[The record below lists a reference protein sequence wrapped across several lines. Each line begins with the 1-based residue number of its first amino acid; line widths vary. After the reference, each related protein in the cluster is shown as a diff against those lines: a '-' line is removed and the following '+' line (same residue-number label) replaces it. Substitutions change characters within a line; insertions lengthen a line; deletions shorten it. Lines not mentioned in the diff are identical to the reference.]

1 MLPFTIGE
9 LDQMQA
15 TQEAAMMDSCVL
27 LKRSDGASDGYG
39 YPGALWTESAPLS
52 CGLDVGARLIASGG
66 EAMGQ
71 TQAPLSDA
79 RLRLPIGT
87 DITQID
93 RLKVTHRFGVVL
105 ASPVM
110 YSVIGVRKQGPSG
123 LVLDLRLV
131 INEARDG

>member
-1 MLPFTIGE
+1 MLPFTLGE

-15 TQEAAMMDSCVL
+15 TQQAAMMDTCVL
-27 LKRSDGASDGYG
+27 LRRSNGASNEYG
-39 YPGALWTESAPLS
+39 YPEALWTESAPLS

-71 TQAPLSDA
+71 TQAPMSDA
-79 RLRLPIGT
+79 RLRLPIDT

-93 RLKVTHRFGVVL
+93 RVKVTHRFGVVL
-105 ASPVM
+105 ASPNL

-131 INEARDG
+131 TNEARDG